1 VTSGILDADLV
12 TAGNPTGSVAGATNV
27 TVTWSFPTTTPA
39 SSAFTRNADG
49 SLFLGQ
55 TALTGTLV
63 RMTVTYTDS
72 FGYRESVNRDFL
84 VNVSGDT
91 SNNLNGTDS
100 TTVGDLIHGRGGAD
114 TINALGGD
122 DIVEGGAG
130 NDTITGGAGNDDLRG
145 GDGDDTFRVTVGDGD
160 DRIDGGAGVDI
171 LNTSASNADM
181 TINLATGIATS
192 AETGTDS
199 LTGIENVTTGS
210 GNDVVTINGG
220 ASNIN
225 LGLGDNTVIVGVDS
239 VRDVIVGNLIGTDTA
254 DYSAYTTGLSMTLSL
269 LFTGTVGGSGGT
281 TATSDTLQFF
291 DNFTGGS
298 GNDTLNGHNLT
309 NVLRG
314 GGGNDTLFGDAGN
327 DTLEGGT
334 GNDVLRGGTGLDQLT
349 GGAGN
354 DLFTYSAV
362 NESATGNVDTILD
375 FIKGEDRIDLSA
387 IDANSATNGNQA
399 FNFIG
404 SAAFTAA
411 NQNGSVRW
419 FYDNVN
425 NVTVIEV
432 SNDADVAAEMRIQI
446 TGRVELSST
455 DFVL

>member
-1 VTSGILDADLV
+1 
-12 TAGNPTGSVAGATNV
+12 
-27 TVTWSFPTTTPA
+27 
-39 SSAFTRNADG
+39 
-49 SLFLGQ
+49 
-55 TALTGTLV
+55 
-63 RMTVTYTDS
+63 
-72 FGYRESVNRDFL
+72 
-84 VNVSGDT
+84 
-91 SNNLNGTDS
+91 
-100 TTVGDLIHGRGGAD
+100 
-114 TINALGGD
+114 
-122 DIVEGGAG
+122 
-130 NDTITGGAGNDDLRG
+130 
-145 GDGDDTFRVTVGDGD
+145 
-160 DRIDGGAGVDI
+160 
-171 LNTSASNADM
+171 
-181 TINLATGIATS
+181 
-192 AETGTDS
+192 
-199 LTGIENVTTGS
+199 
-210 GNDVVTINGG
+210 
-220 ASNIN
+220 
-225 LGLGDNTVIVGVDS
+225 
-239 VRDVIVGNLIGTDTA
+239 VGNLVGTDTA

-269 LFTGTVGGSGGT
+269 LFTGTAVGSGGT

-327 DTLEGGT
+327 DTLDGGT

-354 DLFTYSAV
+354 DLFAYNAV

-387 IDANSATNGNQA
+387 IDANSVTAGNQA

-404 SAAFTAA
+404 DAAFTAA

-419 FYDNVN
+419 FYDTVN

-432 SNDADVAAEMRIQI
+432 SNDADVAPEMRIQI